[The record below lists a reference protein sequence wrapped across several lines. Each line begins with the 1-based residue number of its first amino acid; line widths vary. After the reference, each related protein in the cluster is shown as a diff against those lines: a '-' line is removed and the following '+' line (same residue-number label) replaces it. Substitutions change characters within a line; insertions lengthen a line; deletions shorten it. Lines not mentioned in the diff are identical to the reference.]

1 MGEPVDPET
10 HRATLED
17 PAYYGISL
25 VANLMKY
32 QSRSAGICF
41 IPPVLNGV
49 EG

>member
-25 VANLMKY
+25 VANLMIS
-32 QSRSAGICF
+32 QRLDGHLLA
-41 IPPVLNGV
+41 
-49 EG
+49 